1 MIESALHQLSQLS
14 PEQMSVSMLAL
25 AVFDLWTG
33 VSLSIKMKTTLSKS
47 LIKGFMLN
55 LVIVISPLVLNIL
68 AHLQFIANEKPDF
81 TYINIISLLITLAY
95 MAASG
100 ASAIANYSAAYPQ
113 SKNFLTQIAYKYL
126 PNEVQTKQAKHGVL
140 PAEEI
145 VKDIVDS
152 VQPKPEDSEDLVT
165 VSRPGFAKVTLP
177 KSLVRDTKGATL
189 VEVPKTPKSEVD
201 DIITPATRTGDEIA
215 VTITGSGVEVTKGAA
230 STLAPE
236 VPKDEKNDELPR
248 G

>member
-1 MIESALHQLSQLS
+1 MIESMLSHLSQLS

-55 LVIVISPLVLNIL
+55 LLIVISPICLNIL

-81 TYINIISLLITLAY
+81 TYINIISLLITVMY
-95 MAASG
+95 VAASG

-126 PNEVQTKQAKHGVL
+126 PNEIQTKQFKHGVL
-140 PAEEI
+140 PAEDI
-145 VKDIVDS
+145 VKNIVES
-152 VQPKPEDSEDLVT
+152 VQPKSEDE
-165 VSRPGFAKVTLP
+165 S
-177 KSLVRDTKGATL
+177 TKG
-189 VEVPKTPKSEVD
+189 E
-201 DIITPATRTGDEIA
+201 
-215 VTITGSGVEVTKGAA
+215 A
-230 STLAPE
+230 STVAPE
-236 VPKDEKNDELPR
+236 VPKGEQNDELSPR

>member
-1 MIESALHQLSQLS
+1 MIESMLSHLSQLS

-55 LVIVISPLVLNIL
+55 LLIVISPICLNIL

-81 TYINIISLLITLAY
+81 TYINIISLLITVMY
-95 MAASG
+95 VAASG

-113 SKNFLTQIAYKYL
+113 SKNFLTQLAYKYL
-126 PNEVQTKQAKHGVL
+126 PNEIQTKQFKHGVL
-140 PAEEI
+140 PADEI
-145 VKDIVDS
+145 VENIVKS
-152 VQPKPEDSEDLVT
+152 VQPKSED
-165 VSRPGFAKVTLP
+165 
-177 KSLVRDTKGATL
+177 
-189 VEVPKTPKSEVD
+189 
-201 DIITPATRTGDEIA
+201 EI
-215 VTITGSGVEVTKGAA
+215 TKGAA
-230 STLAPE
+230 STVAPE
-236 VPKDEKNDELPR
+236 VPKGDEDDRLSPR

>member
-145 VKDIVDS
+145 VKDIVKGVDS
-152 VQPKPEDSEDLVT
+152 IETPIETQEKP
-165 VSRPGFAKVTLP
+165 
-177 KSLVRDTKGATL
+177 
-189 VEVPKTPKSEVD
+189 
-201 DIITPATRTGDEIA
+201 
-215 VTITGSGVEVTKGAA
+215 EVTKGAA
-230 STLAPE
+230 ATVTPE
-236 VPKDEKNDELPR
+236 TPKSEGEKHDELPR

>member
-68 AHLQFIANEKPDF
+68 AHLQFIASEKPDF
-81 TYINIISLLITLAY
+81 TYINIISLLITVAY
-95 MAASG
+95 VAASG

-145 VKDIVDS
+145 VKDIVKGVDS
-152 VQPKPEDSEDLVT
+152 VETPES
-165 VSRPGFAKVTLP
+165 
-177 KSLVRDTKGATL
+177 
-189 VEVPKTPKSEVD
+189 
-201 DIITPATRTGDEIA
+201 
-215 VTITGSGVEVTKGAA
+215 TKGAA
-230 STLAPE
+230 STVAPK
-236 VPKDEKNDELPR
+236 VPEGEKHDELPR

>member
-1 MIESALHQLSQLS
+1 MIESMVNHLSQLS

-55 LVIVISPLVLNIL
+55 LLIVISPICLNIL

-81 TYINIISLLITLAY
+81 TYINIISLLITVMY
-95 MAASG
+95 VAASG

-126 PNEVQTKQAKHGVL
+126 PNEIQTKQFKHGVL

-145 VKDIVDS
+145 VKNIVEGA
-152 VQPKPEDSEDLVT
+152 QPKPE
-165 VSRPGFAKVTLP
+165 
-177 KSLVRDTKGATL
+177 
-189 VEVPKTPKSEVD
+189 VD
-201 DIITPATRTGDEIA
+201 
-215 VTITGSGVEVTKGAA
+215 VTKGAA
-230 STLAPE
+230 STVAPE
-236 VPKDEKNDELPR
+236 VPEDKKYDELPR

>member
-126 PNEVQTKQAKHGVL
+126 PNEVQMKQAKHRVL

-145 VKDIVDS
+145 VKDIVES
-152 VQPKPEDSEDLVT
+152 VTPKPESDNVVT
-165 VSRPGFAKVTLP
+165 TNLKPG
-177 KSLVRDTKGATL
+177 
-189 VEVPKTPKSEVD
+189 D
-201 DIITPATRTGDEIA
+201 D
-215 VTITGSGVEVTKGAA
+215 VEVTTTGSHVEVTRGAA
-230 STLAPE
+230 STVAPE
-236 VPKDEKNDELPR
+236 TPKAPEGEKHDELPR

>member
-55 LVIVISPLVLNIL
+55 LMIVISPLVLNIL
-68 AHLQFIANEKPDF
+68 AHLQFIASEKPDF
-81 TYINIISLLITLAY
+81 TYINIISLLITVAY
-95 MAASG
+95 VAASG
-100 ASAIANYSAAYPQ
+100 ASAIANYSASYPQ

-126 PNEVQTKQAKHGVL
+126 PNEVQIKQVKHGVL

-152 VQPKPEDSEDLVT
+152 VTPKPESD
-165 VSRPGFAKVTLP
+165 
-177 KSLVRDTKGATL
+177 
-189 VEVPKTPKSEVD
+189 
-201 DIITPATRTGDEIA
+201 
-215 VTITGSGVEVTKGAA
+215 VTKGAA
-230 STLAPE
+230 STVAPE
-236 VPKDEKNDELPR
+236 TPKSEGEQNDELPR

>member
-14 PEQMSVSMLAL
+14 PEQMSISMLAL

-145 VKDIVDS
+145 VKDIVES
-152 VQPKPEDSEDLVT
+152 VTPKTEDGEDLVT

-189 VEVPKTPKSEVD
+189 VEVSKTSKQEVD
-201 DIITPATRTGDEIA
+201 NIITPATRTGDKIA
-215 VTITGSGVEVTKGAA
+215 VTMTGSGVEVTNGAA
-230 STLAPE
+230 STVAPE
-236 VPKDEKNDELPR
+236 VPKDEKYDELPR

>member
-140 PAEEI
+140 SAEEI
-145 VKDIVDS
+145 VKDIVKGVDS
-152 VQPKPEDSEDLVT
+152 VGTPEKP
-165 VSRPGFAKVTLP
+165 
-177 KSLVRDTKGATL
+177 
-189 VEVPKTPKSEVD
+189 
-201 DIITPATRTGDEIA
+201 
-215 VTITGSGVEVTKGAA
+215 EVTKGAA
-230 STLAPE
+230 ATEAPQ
-236 VPKDEKNDELPR
+236 VPEGEKHDELPR

>member
-1 MIESALHQLSQLS
+1 MLSHLSQLS

-55 LVIVISPLVLNIL
+55 LLIVISPICLNIL
-68 AHLQFIANEKPDF
+68 AHLQFIANEKPDY
-81 TYINIISLLITLAY
+81 TYINIISLLITVMY
-95 MAASG
+95 VAASG

-113 SKNFLTQIAYKYL
+113 SKNFLTQLAYKYL
-126 PNEVQTKQAKHGVL
+126 PNEIQTKQFKHGVL

-145 VKDIVDS
+145 VENIVKS
-152 VQPKPEDSEDLVT
+152 VQPKPEN
-165 VSRPGFAKVTLP
+165 
-177 KSLVRDTKGATL
+177 
-189 VEVPKTPKSEVD
+189 
-201 DIITPATRTGDEIA
+201 
-215 VTITGSGVEVTKGAA
+215 EVTKGAA
-230 STLAPE
+230 SDVAPKAPE
-236 VPKDEKNDELPR
+236 GDEDDRLSPR

>member
-1 MIESALHQLSQLS
+1 MLSNLSQLS

-55 LVIVISPLVLNIL
+55 LLIVISPICLNIL

-81 TYINIISLLITLAY
+81 TYINIISLLITVMY
-95 MAASG
+95 VAASG

-113 SKNFLTQIAYKYL
+113 SKNFLTQIAYKYI
-126 PNEVQTKQAKHGVL
+126 PNEIQTKQFKHGVL

-145 VKDIVDS
+145 VENIVKG
-152 VQPKPEDSEDLVT
+152 VQPKSD
-165 VSRPGFAKVTLP
+165 
-177 KSLVRDTKGATL
+177 
-189 VEVPKTPKSEVD
+189 
-201 DIITPATRTGDEIA
+201 DEI
-215 VTITGSGVEVTKGAA
+215 TKGAA
-230 STLAPE
+230 STVAPE
-236 VPKDEKNDELPR
+236 VPKGEQNDELSPR

>member
-100 ASAIANYSAAYPQ
+100 ASAIANYSAVYPQ

-145 VKDIVDS
+145 VKDIVKGVDS
-152 VQPKPEDSEDLVT
+152 IETPEKPE
-165 VSRPGFAKVTLP
+165 
-177 KSLVRDTKGATL
+177 
-189 VEVPKTPKSEVD
+189 
-201 DIITPATRTGDEIA
+201 I
-215 VTITGSGVEVTKGAA
+215 TKGAA
-230 STLAPE
+230 YTVAPE
-236 VPKDEKNDELPR
+236 VPKDEKHDELPR